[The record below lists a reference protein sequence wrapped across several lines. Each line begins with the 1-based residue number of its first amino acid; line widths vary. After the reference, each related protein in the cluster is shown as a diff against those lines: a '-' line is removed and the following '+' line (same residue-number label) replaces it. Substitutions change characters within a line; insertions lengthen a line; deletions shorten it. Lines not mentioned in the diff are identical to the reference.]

1 MKKVKNT
8 NLKTSVNDLKKQ
20 LLSIRL
26 NGAVSGVA
34 KSHEKKN
41 IKKDIARLLSGTN
54 K

>member
-1 MKKVKNT
+1 MKKEK
-8 NLKTSVNDLKKQ
+8 KTITTANVNDLKKQ
-20 LLSIRL
+20 LMAFRL

-41 IKKDIARLLSGTN
+41 IKKEIARILTAKN